1 MPPLHV
7 LLLAAPL
14 LLLLLAAPTAA
25 ADDDVVPLRH
35 QRHQHAAA
43 PKKRRSHGAARPPA
57 PLLLAAAPLEPM
69 AKSNAGAPNLENK
82 LLAYESVDSGGG
94 ADNETAS
101 EPRRSATG
109 RKTFDVVTRFLRIV
123 ETQHLL
129 GDNCTAGTDL
139 NLGEGVVDRYNC
151 FFGFLR
157 MRNKNE
163 NKR

>member
-1 MPPLHV
+1 MECGAAEMPPRHV

-14 LLLLLAAPTAA
+14 LLLLLLAPTA
-25 ADDDVVPLRH
+25 ADDDVVVQLRH

-43 PKKRRSHGAARPPA
+43 PKKRRSHGVRPPA
-57 PLLLAAAPLEPM
+57 PLTAPLEPI

-82 LLAYESVDSGGG
+82 LLAYESVDAGNG
-94 ADNETAS
+94 AASENETAT
-101 EPRRSATG
+101 EPKRSAAG

-139 NLGEGVVDRYNC
+139 NLGEGVVDRSVHS
-151 FFGFLR
+151 FSPFL
-157 MRNKNE
+157 
-163 NKR
+163 